1 VSRRNLI
8 LSSIALAV
16 MGLVLTVVAGWI
28 ALAAAACVIS
38 YLWGHASITAVGDRL
53 AAGQDQVNAK
63 IAELE
68 RQLAEARQSAEL
80 AWDAAAERPP
90 AAPSGSDS
98 DRRADL
104 LADAYSGARPLLP
117 S

>member
-16 MGLVLTVVAGWI
+16 MGLVLTMVAGWV
-28 ALAAAACVIS
+28 ALAAAACVIC
-38 YLWGHASITAVGDRL
+38 YLWGNAGITAAVNRT
-53 AAGQDQVNAK
+53 AAQRDQLGATVAD
-63 IAELE
+63 LE
-68 RQLAEARQSAEL
+68 RQLADARQSAEL

-90 AAPSGSDS
+90 ADQPGS

-104 LADAYSGARPLLP
+104 LADAYSGARPLIP